1 MPRSTQ
7 IYDLIKNGED
17 QHLDFKQSIT
27 SPNKIARTMVAFAN
41 SEGGRI
47 VIGVD
52 DSGDVVGVD
61 SEQEKYMMI
70 QAGKKFCDPPIF
82 VHFTAMEEKRM
93 TVLVAE
99 IESSKSEH
107 RALNES
113 GEWNFYVRVKDQTVL
128 IPDIDEQ
135 AMADKHNLKPIP
147 ILLQENKGLV
157 NYLKQNESLT
167 VKEYMKMMNISY
179 SIAKR
184 SLNDL
189 AANGVLD
196 VKNENHATRFY
207 LKRTAGSYPDASVRK
222 EP

>member
-1 MPRSTQ
+1 MPRSSQ

-52 DSGDVVGVD
+52 DYGDVVGID
-61 SEQEKYMMI
+61 AEQEKYMMI

-82 VHFTAMEEKRM
+82 VHFTTMEEQQM
-93 TVLVAE
+93 TVLIAE

-128 IPDIDEQ
+128 IPDADEQ
-135 AMADKHNLKPIP
+135 ALADKHNLKPIP
-147 ILLQENKGLV
+147 ILLQENDGLV
-157 NYLKQNESLT
+157 NYLKKNEFIT

-179 SIAKR
+179 GIAKR

-189 AANGVLD
+189 MDNGVLGM
-196 VKNENHATRFY
+196 KNVNHAMQFY
-207 LKRTAGSYPDASVRK
+207 LKKTSGN
-222 EP
+222 